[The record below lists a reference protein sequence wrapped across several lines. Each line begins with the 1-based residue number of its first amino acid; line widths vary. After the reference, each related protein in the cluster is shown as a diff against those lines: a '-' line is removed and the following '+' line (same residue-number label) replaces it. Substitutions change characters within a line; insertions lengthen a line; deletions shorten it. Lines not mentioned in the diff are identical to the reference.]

1 MKKPPLPTIR
11 HLPEVDDL
19 RSGRDGEIQPGQESV
34 IKKIAEELT
43 AYVKLHDKKKLVFI
57 HSPKKRVLATAQL
70 TSEFLSTI
78 NPEIKVEFYS
88 EPNLKEI
95 NHGVYIL
102 PAEYKAGDFFEG
114 FEQADKI
121 FWGEVFGKESD
132 TTENFLYKYGD
143 PVKFS
148 DGTYK
153 HPVLAKYFSQTGENF
168 KEALSR
174 IYTEA
179 TKFSRDYHKYYEGYE
194 PVMFAHGLPL
204 EIYKDLSEVAEKV
217 ITKGFTIS
225 QGKLPRVCYQHHLKR
240 NSEEGSH
247 GRVDFL
253 PLEDIVNP
261 VFQEVLMTEIE
272 YLERLN

>member
-1 MKKPPLPTIR
+1 MKKAPLPTIR
-11 HLPEVDDL
+11 HLPDIDDL
-19 RSGRDGEIQPGQESV
+19 RSNRDGDIQPGQEQAV
-34 IKKIAEELT
+34 EKIVGELI
-43 AYVKLHDKKKLVFI
+43 AYIKLHDKRKLVFI
-57 HSPKKRVLATAQL
+57 HSPKKRVLVTAQL
-70 TSEFLSTI
+70 TSEVLITVS
-78 NPEIKVEFYS
+78 PEISVEFYP
-88 EPNLKEI
+88 EPNLKDI

-102 PAEYKAGDFFEG
+102 PTEYKAGDFFEG
-114 FEQADKI
+114 FEQADKV

-132 TTENFLYKYGD
+132 TTENFLYRYGD
-143 PVKFS
+143 PVKLS

-153 HPVLAKYFSQTGENF
+153 YPVLAKYFSQSGENF
-168 KEALSR
+168 KEALIR

-179 TKFSRDYHKYYEGYE
+179 TRFSRDYYKHYEGYE

-217 ITKGFTIS
+217 ITKGFTFS

-253 PLEDIVNP
+253 PIENMVNP
-261 VFQEVLMTEIE
+261 VFQEVLMAEIE